1 MTVEKKTVRTA
12 SVDVNNP
19 VWNQDFTFELR
30 GHKFNNFFCG
40 ERMYLKRGEKFRL
53 SLSINFSSDFFNPV
67 LEDSF
72 NGKEGSIFII
82 LLFYIP
88 NKNC

>member
-40 ERMYLKRGEKFRL
+40 ERMYLKKVEKIATRL
-53 SLSINFSSDFFNPV
+53 EF
-67 LEDSF
+67 
-72 NGKEGSIFII
+72 
-82 LLFYIP
+82 
-88 NKNC
+88 